1 MHSIFRLH
9 LLHIKVCKYRRS
21 HWRWSVKKVFLKLSR
36 NSQANTCQ
44 SLFFNKVA
52 EWGLQTEASFEKET
66 PRQVL
71 SCEFCEILK
80 KIFLTEHLWMIASIG
95 TISSWIFLKCF
106 FFFFFKITVV
116 NFWLGSLSSILRS
129 NHPNVLCEN
138 VLKNFPKF
146 TGKFLCKWPQA
157 CNFIRKEALPQV
169 FSCEF
174 CKIFKNFYRTAF
186 VTASIYSYF

>member
-80 KIFLTEHLWMIASIG
+80 NIFLTKHLWMIASIG

-106 FFFFFKITVV
+106 FFFFLNHCRKFLTWFFKQ
-116 NFWLGSLSSILRS
+116 
-129 NHPNVLCEN
+129 HPQKQSPKCALWKCSE
-138 VLKNFPKF
+138 KFPKIHRKIPVQVASGLQLYSKRGSA
-146 TGKFLCKWPQA
+146 TGVFLRVLQ
-157 CNFIRKEALPQV
+157 NF
-169 FSCEF
+169 
-174 CKIFKNFYRTAF
+174 
-186 VTASIYSYF
+186 